1 MFIYFIYQR
10 LIFITMYIKVRQ
22 VSSNNEIIVN
32 IPKMVLVNQLKKL
45 VYNNLNIKT
54 DSQILIYKGKQVT
67 VLFFSVIMPNHCML
81 LKTASG
87 RPKINGL

>member
-1 MFIYFIYQR
+1 
-10 LIFITMYIKVRQ
+10 MYIKVRQ

-67 VLFFSVIMPNHCML
+67 VLFFFCYNAKSLYAFKN
-81 LKTASG
+81 S
-87 RPKINGL
+87 

>member
-1 MFIYFIYQR
+1 
-10 LIFITMYIKVRQ
+10 MYIKVRQ